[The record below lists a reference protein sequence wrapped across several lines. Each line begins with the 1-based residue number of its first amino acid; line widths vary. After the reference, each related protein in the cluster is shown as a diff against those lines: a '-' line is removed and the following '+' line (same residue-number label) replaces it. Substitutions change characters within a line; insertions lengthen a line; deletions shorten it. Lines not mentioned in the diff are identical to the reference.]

1 MKPGKT
7 SKNFE
12 GRSVYER
19 MTAVFFDSNP
29 VEDLNETVHQEF
41 MGYGTAA
48 HEFMNEKKVL
58 MEMAR
63 TQSDQ
68 MRNSNIEVNRKIIFE
83 RALADST
90 SYLIV
95 EEFDFHDADNGHHY
109 SMRLTTILEE
119 TDGRWLVSHMHGST
133 PDSNIAEEEALPME
147 GLRRKN
153 RELEKK
159 IKEGIREAE
168 LEAALERIRSSSL
181 AMQKPDDLGDVV
193 SVLFE
198 QMQELSVDMS
208 FASVSIFIFE
218 EGAREFTQWL
228 PLPDGVTSLYVPYID
243 HPISSDLFDA
253 RESGTDYFEKVYS
266 VEEKNSWVKKGFE
279 ATDYKK
285 LPEEFK
291 TSLLEAPGYAMS
303 ISLAKHSGIC
313 IPSFE
318 GKLPSSENVAILKR
332 VGKVFE
338 QAYTRFLDLQKAE
351 AQTREAKIEAALEK
365 VRSRTMAMH
374 KSEELKDVVK
384 EIFDQLAC
392 LSINAE
398 HAGIVVDYEPEKDW
412 HFWIAETQDIP
423 AKVTVPYLDLVW
435 DRQFTKAKKE
445 GQTFFTTQLNFEEK
459 NSFYKILLPHIEGLN
474 KEASDFYFSC
484 PGLAISTTIEED
496 IGLYIENF
504 SGTPY
509 SEEENKILKR
519 FGKVFQQAYTR
530 FLDLQKAEA
539 QAREAQIVASLERVR
554 AATMAMHNS
563 AELSSVL
570 SSLFE
575 QFDILGIHPSHAV
588 LTLIN
593 KEKNTL
599 NFRTTGV
606 NGYKVFA
613 EQEVDLTVVD
623 AWLDTAEKWKK
634 STPNSVNVNEYPP
647 EVLPDVWEVYRDIIS
662 AIPKNARPEIKDFPE
677 GLFITEGYCK
687 FGYIGFAHHRK
698 PTDEEKDIVR
708 RIAVEFGTL
717 YQRFLDLQKAE
728 AQAREAEIQLA
739 LERVRARAMAM
750 QKSDELSDVIAL
762 ISEQMDTLQIPV
774 DDGVALITFD
784 EDSKDLN
791 EWMANEGFETATNF
805 YLPYFDHPVLSNL
818 WEAKDQG
825 QKELIQRYTA
835 EENRSFL
842 NHIFQYTDFS
852 HTPEPVKEYCLAAET
867 YATSIAFRNNTA
879 IFINDYSGVSLSD
892 SEMAIL
898 HRFAKE
904 FDQTYTRF
912 LDLQKAEAQARE
924 AEVNLAVE
932 RVRAKALAMFK
943 SEEILQVVIKLRN
956 EILGLNIPSV
966 TAATIHLKEPG
977 GMYRAWDL
985 TSINNE
991 EGQELEISL
1000 DITYRMEDTHPDFF
1014 MREVWAKTDDYF
1026 VVIQGGD
1033 RYEYTAQWLR
1043 YNGYSAEAQEFE
1055 DFVESSKIERAY
1067 HPTVPLNNGRMC
1079 IDMLEPPD
1087 PEVKSIL
1094 KKMAGA
1100 FDLAYKRFEDLQKAE
1115 AQTREAQ
1122 IEGSLEK
1129 VRAQTMGM
1137 QASEDLS
1144 RVASVMFDQMKRLGG
1159 ELFAFGIVLCDK
1171 NKDTVEQ
1178 WHNLGNEGMISP
1190 FSVPVDLD
1198 YIHRYRYDQWKAGE
1212 ELFSIEIPENYITE
1226 HFELMFELPSVK
1238 AAMDEVAGQGIEV
1251 KIPDWEIDYGASF
1264 KHGYLLV
1271 SSRKPFEEDH
1281 IFPRFAKV
1289 FDQAYTRYLDL
1300 QKAEGQAREA
1310 EIQLALERVRARTM
1324 AMQHSDEL
1332 REAVLVIYEQLQQ
1345 LHFEATACNIII
1357 MDKESGSM
1365 QYWVSGFTQEI
1376 YPLSYHVPFL
1386 DHPYFTAQ
1394 LEPWKEGVKYAVM
1407 EYSGE
1412 AKRRFDEIFF
1422 TQTDFKNVPEQAK
1435 QAMTS
1440 LEMVKLS
1447 TAYCRYGAVQVFSPE
1462 PLSEKNGEILQRFAS
1477 VFEQTYTR
1485 FLDLQKAEAQTREA
1499 LIETG
1504 LERARAQSMMMQHS
1518 GELDKTCKVF
1528 HEQLHLLGID
1538 SEFSYLWLPD
1548 EGKMEHL
1555 FWATWHSES
1564 MNDGSNGI
1572 KSKRVTYQLDKSE
1585 PSIAACY
1592 VAWESGQPVHV
1603 TEVKPVDLETYF
1615 KEWEDLFEGEDKFQP
1630 KFYPQGLYYVD
1641 SYMKH
1646 GCFGI
1651 VTRNF
1656 LPDDEQRVLHLFARE
1671 FERTYTRFLD
1681 LKKAE
1686 SQAREAKIEAALE
1699 KVRSRTMGM
1708 QSSAELPEVANM
1720 LFLEVQALGIPAWS
1734 SGFNILAEDNKSAD
1748 AWMSSEGTSLKPF
1761 TLRLWGEASFE
1772 EMGAFVRSN
1781 DTLMVQ
1787 EIGGEALTEHY
1798 NHMKSFPDLKSI
1810 FEDIEAEGLSLP
1822 TYQINHLCKFNHGF
1836 LLFIT
1841 YEPVPEAHDIF
1852 KRFTR
1857 VFNQTY
1863 TRFLDLQ
1870 TAEKQASLIRQE
1882 RDRLEIALK
1891 ELHATQDQ
1899 LVQQEKLA
1907 SLGQLT
1913 AGIAHEIKNPL
1924 NFVNNFSDLSLELVE
1939 EVRDEIRDMRRET
1952 TGERSNVKGETEE
1965 SPLEG
1970 SAEAER
1976 RRGVSDEATDDTID
1990 SDLILDILDDIEA
2003 NLKTIYKHGSR
2014 ADSID
2019 KSMLQHSR
2027 GGDGKMEP
2035 TPLNPLIKE
2044 YVNLAFHG
2052 MRAGNEPINV
2062 DIDLQLEDSIG
2073 EIPLVSEDFS
2083 RVILNLVN
2091 NAFDAMRSKLTED
2104 GGPGTG
2110 ESSPLEGSAEAER
2123 RRGVFSVNDYKPV
2136 LVVRTNQTANT
2147 VTIEIE
2153 DNGPGIPD
2161 EIKNK
2166 IMQPFFTTKKGTQ
2179 GTGLGLSITND
2190 IVKAHGGRLEIDSD
2204 NQRTIFSIKIESI

>member
-1 MKPGKT
+1 MKLTKEQEAEVIPIYKEWWHSYLNGDVRTYEHYLDDDYRFVGSTVAEDFLNKLDTTKFFDDTAEQLAGKT
-7 SKNFE
+7 QK
-12 GRSVYER
+12 
-19 MTAVFFDSNP
+19 
-29 VEDLNETVHQEF
+29 
-41 MGYGTAA
+41 
-48 HEFMNEKKVL
+48 
-58 MEMAR
+58 
-63 TQSDQ
+63 
-68 MRNSNIEVNRKIIFE
+68 RNSKLTTEYYDGIIFITE
-83 RALADST
+83 LADA
-90 SYLIV
+90 YLLFGD
-95 EEFDFHDADNGHHY
+95 EWTFYGKFRFS
-109 SMRLTTILEE
+109 SMLRKRP
-119 TDGRWLVSHMHGST
+119 DGWRFIYQHFSV
-133 PDSNIAEEEALPME
+133 PDSKAQEGETIGFEQVSKENQELRDAIKRRTAELEN
-147 GLRRKN
+147 KN
-153 RELEKK
+153 RELE
-159 IKEGIREAE
+159 IESALDRVRSASMAMQSSEELASVALTVFEQLRVLGVDVYRSWIDIFHVEEGHVLTWSTDFEGNFQSNPATFPLDFDETMSDFYRDYKSPSKFIE
-168 LEAALERIRSSSL
+168 LEAHGDEVREWFDYLYSVSSDPIFRIPSI
-181 AMQKPDDLGDVV
+181 PDDLY
-193 SVLFE
+193 
-198 QMQELSVDMS
+198 Q
-208 FASVSIFIFE
+208 I
-218 EGAREFTQWL
+218 W
-228 PLPDGVTSLYVPYID
+228 
-243 HPISSDLFDA
+243 
-253 RESGTDYFEKVYS
+253 
-266 VEEKNSWVKKGFE
+266 
-279 ATDYKK
+279 
-285 LPEEFK
+285 
-291 TSLLEAPGYAMS
+291 
-303 ISLAKHSGIC
+303 AKHKYGTVATT
-313 IPSFE
+313 
-318 GKLPSSENVAILKR
+318 KLSSITNDEKDILNR
-332 VGKVFE
+332 FANVFE
-338 QAYTRFLDLQKAE
+338 
-351 AQTREAKIEAALEK
+351 
-365 VRSRTMAMH
+365 
-374 KSEELKDVVK
+374 
-384 EIFDQLAC
+384 
-392 LSINAE
+392 
-398 HAGIVVDYEPEKDW
+398 
-412 HFWIAETQDIP
+412 
-423 AKVTVPYLDLVW
+423 
-435 DRQFTKAKKE
+435 
-445 GQTFFTTQLNFEEK
+445 
-459 NSFYKILLPHIEGLN
+459 
-474 KEASDFYFSC
+474 
-484 PGLAISTTIEED
+484 
-496 IGLYIENF
+496 
-504 SGTPY
+504 
-509 SEEENKILKR
+509 
-519 FGKVFQQAYTR
+519 QAYTR

-539 QAREAQIVASLERVR
+539 QAREAE
-554 AATMAMHNS
+554 M
-563 AELSSVL
+563 
-570 SSLFE
+570 
-575 QFDILGIHPSHAV
+575 
-588 LTLIN
+588 
-593 KEKNTL
+593 
-599 NFRTTGV
+599 
-606 NGYKVFA
+606 
-613 EQEVDLTVVD
+613 
-623 AWLDTAEKWKK
+623 
-634 STPNSVNVNEYPP
+634 
-647 EVLPDVWEVYRDIIS
+647 
-662 AIPKNARPEIKDFPE
+662 
-677 GLFITEGYCK
+677 
-687 FGYIGFAHHRK
+687 
-698 PTDEEKDIVR
+698 
-708 RIAVEFGTL
+708 
-717 YQRFLDLQKAE
+717 
-728 AQAREAEIQLA
+728 QLA

-774 DDGVALITFD
+774 DDGVALITFN

-805 YLPYFDHPVLSNL
+805 HLPYFDHPVLSNL
-818 WEAKDQG
+818 WEAKEQG
-825 QKELIQRYTA
+825 QKELIQRYSA
-835 EENRSFL
+835 EESRSFL

-852 HTPEPVKEYCLAAET
+852 HTPEPVKKYCLAAET
-867 YATSIAFRNNTA
+867 YATSIAFQKNTA

-924 AEVNLAVE
+924 
-932 RVRAKALAMFK
+932 
-943 SEEILQVVIKLRN
+943 S
-956 EILGLNIPSV
+956 
-966 TAATIHLKEPG
+966 
-977 GMYRAWDL
+977 
-985 TSINNE
+985 
-991 EGQELEISL
+991 
-1000 DITYRMEDTHPDFF
+1000 
-1014 MREVWAKTDDYF
+1014 
-1026 VVIQGGD
+1026 
-1033 RYEYTAQWLR
+1033 
-1043 YNGYSAEAQEFE
+1043 
-1055 DFVESSKIERAY
+1055 
-1067 HPTVPLNNGRMC
+1067 
-1079 IDMLEPPD
+1079 
-1087 PEVKSIL
+1087 
-1094 KKMAGA
+1094 
-1100 FDLAYKRFEDLQKAE
+1100 
-1115 AQTREAQ
+1115 
-1122 IEGSLEK
+1122 
-1129 VRAQTMGM
+1129 
-1137 QASEDLS
+1137 
-1144 RVASVMFDQMKRLGG
+1144 
-1159 ELFAFGIVLCDK
+1159 
-1171 NKDTVEQ
+1171 
-1178 WHNLGNEGMISP
+1178 
-1190 FSVPVDLD
+1190 
-1198 YIHRYRYDQWKAGE
+1198 
-1212 ELFSIEIPENYITE
+1212 
-1226 HFELMFELPSVK
+1226 
-1238 AAMDEVAGQGIEV
+1238 
-1251 KIPDWEIDYGASF
+1251 
-1264 KHGYLLV
+1264 
-1271 SSRKPFEEDH
+1271 
-1281 IFPRFAKV
+1281 
-1289 FDQAYTRYLDL
+1289 
-1300 QKAEGQAREA
+1300 

-1324 AMQHSDEL
+1324 AMKKSDEL
-1332 REAVLVIYEQLQQ
+1332 REAVLVIYEQLEQ

-1462 PLSEKNGEILQRFAS
+1462 PLSKKNGEILQRFAS

-1564 MNDGSNGI
+1564 MKDGSNGI

-1699 KVRSRTMGM
+1699 KVGSRTMGM

-1748 AWMSSEGTSLKPF
+1748 AWMSSEGASLKPF

-1939 EVRDEIRDMRRET
+1939 EVRDEIRDLRGET
-1952 TGERSNVKGETEE
+1952 ERERSNVKGETSSCVKASEDEE
-1965 SPLEG
+1965 NENPLSRGDGDPSLDG
-1970 SAEAER
+1970 SA
-1976 RRGVSDEATDDTID
+1976 RGVSGMAGND
-1990 SDLILDILDDIEA
+1990 SFDPDIILDILDDIET
-2003 NLKTIYKHGSR
+2003 NLKTIHKHGSR
-2014 ADSID
+2014 ADSIV

-2027 GGDGKMEP
+2027 GGDGQLEP

-2044 YVNLAFHG
+2044 YANLAFHG
-2052 MRAGNEPINV
+2052 MRAGKDPINV
-2062 DIDLQLEDSIG
+2062 DIDLQLDEKIG
-2073 EIPLVSEDFS
+2073 NIPLIAEDFS
-2083 RVILNLVN
+2083 RIILNLSN
-2091 NAFDAMRSKLTED
+2091 NAFDAMREKANGKHDAPGDYVPKLTIK
-2104 GGPGTG
+2104 TH
-2110 ESSPLEGSAEAER
+2110 
-2123 RRGVFSVNDYKPV
+2123 
-2136 LVVRTNQTANT
+2136 QTENT
-2147 VTIEIE
+2147 VTIDIE

-2161 EIKNK
+2161 EMRDK
-2166 IMQPFFTTKKGTQ
+2166 ILQPFFTTKKGTD

-2190 IVKAHGGRLEIDSD
+2190 IVKAHGGEMKINSIPEKG
-2204 NQRTIFSIKIESI
+2204 TTFSIILTTN